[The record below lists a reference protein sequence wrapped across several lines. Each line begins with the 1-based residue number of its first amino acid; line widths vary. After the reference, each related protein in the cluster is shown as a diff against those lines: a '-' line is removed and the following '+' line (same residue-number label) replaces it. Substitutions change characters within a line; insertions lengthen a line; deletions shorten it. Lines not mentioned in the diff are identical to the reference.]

1 MAREGASVSASEST
15 KAAPWRREV
24 TAYQWFVFAVV
35 SSAWMFDTLDSRLF
49 SLGRIPALADL
60 MGAPGSDLGVQ
71 AAAKNATAIF
81 LIGWGMGG
89 LAIGALGDR
98 YGRVRLL
105 VLSVSTYAVCSA
117 LTAMARTPDEFIA
130 LRLATGIGIGGV
142 FGLAVAILSE
152 MVSGTARLAMLALL
166 QVLSTVGNILSAVI
180 KMGVDQ
186 LAKDGVIAV
195 DDVWRV
201 LFFIGAAPIIIAFI
215 GMIWLREPEPWMER
229 KRTGQLPKSLFG
241 SYVDIFRTKVNRR
254 NLLIGTLLAT
264 AGVVGLWAIGEFA
277 VDLQHAVFTQ
287 YYERGH
293 TPEVARALVADAKN
307 WAFILQMSGA
317 ALGMLVFGYAAN
329 RFGRRP
335 SFILAFLSAFVV
347 TVWAYW
353 RLETPFDAY
362 WMMPLMGA
370 AQLGVFAGLAIYLP
384 ELFDAKSRG
393 TGVSFTYNIGR
404 FAAAAGSFGSAMLTT
419 RVFADLGNTEALRWS
434 AIVMCSI
441 FLLGALVACFAPE
454 TKGAEHRP

>member
-1 MAREGASVSASEST
+1 MSAST
-15 KAAPWRREV
+15 DPKAPRAAPWWREV
-24 TAYQWFVFAVV
+24 TAYQWFVFAIV

-49 SLGRIPALADL
+49 SLGRIPALSDL

-71 AAAKNATAIF
+71 GAAKNATAIF
-81 LIGWGMGG
+81 LIGWGLGG

-98 YGRVRLL
+98 FGRVRLL
-105 VLSVSTYAVCSA
+105 LISVTIYALCSA
-117 LTAMARTPDEFIA
+117 LTAMSRTPEEFIG

-152 MVSGTARLAMLALL
+152 MVSGAARLAMLALL

-180 KMGVDQ
+180 KLWVDQ
-186 LAKDGVIAV
+186 LAVDGVIAV

-215 GMIWLREPEPWMER
+215 GMIWLREPEPWMQR
-229 KRTGQLPKSLFG
+229 KRAGELPKSMFG
-241 SYVDIFRTKVNRR
+241 SYRDIFRSRENRR
-254 NLLIGTLLAT
+254 NLLIGTLLST

-277 VDLQHAVFTQ
+277 VDLQHAVFTN
-287 YYERGH
+287 YFERLH
-293 TPEVARALVADAKN
+293 APDVAHALVAEAKN

-317 ALGMLVFGYAAN
+317 ALGMLLFGYAAN
-329 RFGRRP
+329 KFGRRP
-335 SFILAFLSAFVV
+335 SFIFFFVAAFLV
-347 TVWAYW
+347 TVLAYW

-384 ELFDAKSRG
+384 ELFEAKARG
-393 TGVSFTYNIGR
+393 AGVSFSYNIGR
-404 FAAAAGSFGSAMLTT
+404 FAAAAGSFGSALLTT
-419 RVFADLGNTEALRWS
+419 RVFADLGNVEALRWS

-441 FLLGALVACFAPE
+441 FLLGAAVACFAPE
-454 TKGAEHRP
+454 TKGAEHKP